1 MNSGEYLELADGL
14 KEIFEKKDQDTKKH
28 IIKYNELYK
37 NMVMIYG
44 LIRIFQEN
52 DDDLHYA
59 HYIQEIREIASSCLF
74 EHLEDVED

>member
-14 KEIFEKKDQDTKKH
+14 KEIFDTKDQELKKH

-37 NMVMIYG
+37 KMVMIYG

-52 DDDLHYA
+52 DDDLHYH
-59 HYIQEIREIASSCLF
+59 HYIQEIREIASSSLF
-74 EHLEDVED
+74 EHLQDVED